1 MAMNDLASQIHAG
14 EIIVKYIKTDKLKEM
29 WDERVKALAYQMDDE
44 SANQLASDASSFEIK
59 ISGEGNKVKAENV
72 LSETYLINYL
82 KSHDVPVSGG
92 EGGTVHN
99 VDGSTYTSS
108 VPQQLQGTPLPW
120 YELPIIDIKNEAD
133 NFLGITFPDEVEVAN
148 SRAIEEIKE
157 AATPYFTEYVSK
169 YLSQHL
175 SGGAST

>member
-1 MAMNDLASQIHAG
+1 MATNDLASQINAG
-14 EIIVKYIKTDKLKEM
+14 EIIVKYINPDTLKRM
-29 WDERVKALAYQMDDE
+29 WDERVKALASQMDDE

-59 ISGEGNKVKAENV
+59 ITGEGNKVKAENV
-72 LSETYLINYL
+72 LAESYLINYL
-82 KSHDVPVSGG
+82 KSHGVPMSGG

-108 VPQQLQGTPLPW
+108 VPPQLQETPLPW
-120 YELPIIDIKNEAD
+120 YELPIMDIKNEAD
-133 NFLGITFPDEVEVAN
+133 NFLAITFPDEIEAAQ

-157 AATPYFTEYVSK
+157 AATPYITEYVSE

-175 SGGAST
+175 SGGA